1 MKKQSKEVVIV
12 AYGRSGLGKAFKGSL
27 ASVHPVDFASQVL
40 EGVLQKVPQID
51 RKMIDDVILGC
62 VKAEASQGGNIA
74 RLASARAGIPYDVP
88 AQTINRFCASG
99 LQAIALG
106 ANAIIAGQAEI
117 VLAGGVE
124 SMSKIPMMSDPIFR
138 NQWLQDN
145 KEDIYMS
152 MGLTAENVAERY
164 NLTRESLDEMA
175 VESHRRATLAQK
187 ENKFSDEIIDIIVHD
202 ENGNEFIFNKDEC
215 IRENT
220 NLEKLSTLKTV
231 FKEDGKVTA
240 GTSSQMTDGAAAV
253 LLMSMDKAEELGIK
267 PIAKFLGYKVAGLDP
282 SVMGLGPILA
292 VPKVLEFT
300 GLKLEDMD
308 VIELNEA
315 FAAQAI
321 PCIEELGMDK
331 SKVNPNGGALAL
343 GHPLGATGAILTC
356 KAISELK
363 RTNGRYG
370 LITMCIGGGMGAA
383 GVIEVL

>member
-1 MKKQSKEVVIV
+1 MNMKLREVVIV
-12 AYGRSGLGKAFKGSL
+12 AYGRSALGRAFKGSL
-27 ASVHPVDFASQVL
+27 ASEHPVDFAGQVL
-40 EGVLQKVPQID
+40 DGVLKKVPQID
-51 RKMIDDVILGC
+51 RKTIDDVIIGC
-62 VKAEASQGGNIA
+62 AKPEATQGMNIA
-74 RLASARAGIPYDVP
+74 RLVSIRAGIPYDVP
-88 AQTINRFCASG
+88 AQTINRFCSSG
-99 LQAIALG
+99 LQAIATG
-106 ANAIIAGQAEI
+106 ANSIIAGQAEI

-124 SMSKIPMMSDPIFR
+124 TMTQIPMGSDPKYR
-138 NQWLQDN
+138 NQWLMENND
-145 KEDIYMS
+145 DVYMA
-152 MGLTAENVAERY
+152 MGLTAENVADRY
-164 NLTRESLDEMA
+164 NLSRESMDQMA
-175 VESHRRATLAQK
+175 VESHRKASMAQK
-187 ENKFSDEIIDIIVHD
+187 ENKFTDEIIDVVAYD
-202 ENGNEFIFNKDEC
+202 GEGNEFIFNKDEG

-220 NLEKLSTLKTV
+220 NLEKLATLKTI
-231 FKEDGKVTA
+231 FKEGGKVTA

-267 PIAKFLGYKVAGLDP
+267 PIAKFLGYKIAGLDP
-282 SVMGLGPILA
+282 KVMGLGPIKA
-292 VPKVLEFT
+292 VPKVLKLT
-300 GLKLEDMD
+300 GLKMEDMD

-383 GVIEVL
+383 AIIEMI